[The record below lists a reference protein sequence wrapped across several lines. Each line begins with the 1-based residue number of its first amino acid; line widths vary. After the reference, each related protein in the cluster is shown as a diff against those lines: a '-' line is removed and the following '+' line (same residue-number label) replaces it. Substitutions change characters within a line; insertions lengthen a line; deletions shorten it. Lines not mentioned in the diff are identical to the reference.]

1 MLTKTRAIVLRS
13 IKYGEQSLIVDLFTQ
28 YGGRQSFVVRIPKS
42 PRAKMKKQFF
52 QPSTILEIEFDYRP
66 RLSLQK
72 IKSASIVLP
81 LVSIVSNPFKLSIV
95 LFLCEFLAYA
105 TKDEQQ
111 DTPLYNY
118 IESGLVWLEN
128 ANAGF
133 ANFHVVFLVRLTLF
147 LGFCP
152 NFESYGPY
160 FDLRGG
166 CFVASRP
173 LHPDFLEREESDSV
187 ASLMRVDYD
196 TMHVLKLNRSQ
207 RWRCLEA
214 ILKFYQLHLPDF
226 PEPKSMGVLRELF
239 D

>member
-72 IKSASIVLP
+72 MKTATIALP
-81 LVSIVSNPFKLSIV
+81 FVSIVSNPFKLSIV
-95 LFLCEFLAYA
+95 LFLCELLAYA

-118 IESGLVWLEN
+118 IESGLVWLDN
-128 ANAGF
+128 ANDGF
-133 ANFHVVFLVRLTLF
+133 ANFHVVFLARLTLF

-152 NFESYGPY
+152 NLDSYGPY

-166 CFVASRP
+166 GFVSSRP
-173 LHPDFLEREESDSV
+173 LHPDYLEHDESDLV
-187 ASLMRVDYD
+187 ASLMRLDYN
-196 TMHVLKLNRSQ
+196 TMRLFKLNRSQ
-207 RWRCLEA
+207 RWRCLEVV
-214 ILKFYQLHLPDF
+214 LKYYQLHLPDF
-226 PEPKSMGVLRELF
+226 PELKSLDVLRELF

>member
-1 MLTKTRAIVLRS
+1 MLTKTRAVVLRS

-28 YGGRQSFVVRIPKS
+28 YCGRLSFVVSIPKS
-42 PRAKMKKQFF
+42 SRAKMKKQFF
-52 QPSTILEIEFDYRP
+52 QPSTILEIEFDYRS

-72 IKSASIVLP
+72 IKSASIAMP
-81 LVSIVSNPFKLSIV
+81 LVSVMSNPFKLSIA

-118 IESGLVWLEN
+118 IESGMMWLEKTKV
-128 ANAGF
+128 GF
-133 ANFHVVFLVRLTLF
+133 ANFHVVFLARLTLF

-152 NFESYGPY
+152 NLESFGPY

-166 CFVASRP
+166 CFVDSRP
-173 LHPDFLEREESDSV
+173 LHPDFLEGGESDFV
-187 ASLMRVDYD
+187 ASLMRMDYA